1 MKRVRENR
9 RKGRRIFARTAK
21 KTRKVNLGGAIA
33 RGGIRL

>member
-9 RKGRRIFARTAK
+9 KKGRRIFAKTAK
-21 KTRKVNLGGAIA
+21 KTRKVNLGLSIA